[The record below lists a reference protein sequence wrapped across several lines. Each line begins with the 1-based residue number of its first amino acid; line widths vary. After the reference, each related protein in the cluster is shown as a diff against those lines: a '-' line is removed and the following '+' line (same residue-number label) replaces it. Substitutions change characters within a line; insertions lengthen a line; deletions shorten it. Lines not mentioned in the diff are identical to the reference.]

1 MTRKP
6 FDEELDKAC
15 DPETREAVKLWVR
28 RNWQLFAED
37 GEKYKA
43 DLLLKREG
51 QPVAYAEVE
60 MRSWGGKRCPHKTIH
75 IAERKEK
82 LLKNNLPTLMFALND
97 DLRYGYMCIA
107 ERILNCNKI
116 EVKNK
121 YVAENEY
128 FYDVPI
134 DYFRYIQLR

>member
-1 MTRKP
+1 MMHKK
-6 FDEELDKAC
+6 FDAELDQAC
-15 DPETREAVKLWVR
+15 DPKTREAIKIWVK
-28 RNWQLFAED
+28 RNWHIVAED

-51 QPVAYAEVE
+51 IAVAFAEVE
-60 MRSWGGKRCPHKTIH
+60 MRSWGGSKCPYKTIH

-97 DLRYGYMCIA
+97 DLNYGYMCTS
-107 ERILNCNKI
+107 EKILNCNKV

-121 YVAENEY
+121 YVVQNEY

-134 DYFRYIQLR
+134 EYFRYIELR